1 MIYKQLVDYFLCQHS
16 PLKEVALTLRDLI
29 KAASREVD
37 EQLKWRVPTYSINK
51 NICSIIVHK
60 HHVNLQLMQ
69 GAVLEDSDLLEG
81 SGKHMRHMKFKQV
94 DDIKKGVVTKL
105 LKQAIDQDQ

>member
-1 MIYKQLVDYFLCQHS
+1 VINKQLEDYFLCQHS
-16 PLKEVALTLRDLI
+16 PLKEVALRLRDI
-29 KAASREVD
+29 VKAASRDFD

-69 GAVLEDSDLLEG
+69 GAMLEDSDLLEG
-81 SGKHMRHMKFKQV
+81 SGKGMRHLKFKQV
-94 DDIKKGVVTKL
+94 DDIKKDVVTKL
-105 LKQAIDQDQ
+105 LKQAIDQDR